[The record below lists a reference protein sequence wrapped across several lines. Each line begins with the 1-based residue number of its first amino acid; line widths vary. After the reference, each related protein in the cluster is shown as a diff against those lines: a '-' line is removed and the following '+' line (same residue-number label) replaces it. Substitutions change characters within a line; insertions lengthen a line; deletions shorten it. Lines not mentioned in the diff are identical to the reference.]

1 LFKNYFSHSSRGLT
15 MQQVAAQLRT
25 VAQST
30 ISTKADKPPI
40 TRVNWKPDELALVL
54 ARVRQLQAE
63 KPSMRLHVVARTA
76 QQDVLPSERWRK
88 FKQERDVEH
97 FMAKALA
104 CAPEVTPA
112 QSVPSDTEAVSA
124 PLTAPAQAEAP
135 PAPAAKVHAFPRA
148 INPIPA
154 SEAAAQTAAASL
166 PVQSPTP
173 APPEAPASA
182 NAADPAI
189 VREVIAQLAPA
200 LAATLETCMKQLSGA
215 MAALLQAAG
224 TQAGIETGALT
235 GAPAPRVPPPSRTRL
250 PRVCVVGL
258 INQQA
263 NDVAA
268 AFEGAI
274 EFIFVKSRQGGGG
287 NSHGAPGM
295 LTKGASADLV
305 IAMTDWIDHDVQVA
319 SKHLHVPYE
328 PVCGS
333 VSALK
338 RWLTDWLASG
348 SKG

>member
-1 LFKNYFSHSSRGLT
+1 
-15 MQQVAAQLRT
+15 MQQVAAQLRK
-25 VAQST
+25 VAQSP
-30 ISTKADKPPI
+30 ISTSADKPSI
-40 TRVNWKPDELALVL
+40 HRTFWKDDEKALVL
-54 ARVRQLQAE
+54 ARMRELLNQSPTL
-63 KPSMRLHVVARTA
+63 RLHIVARTA
-76 QQDVLPSERWRK
+76 QEDVLPPARWRK
-88 FKQERDVEH
+88 FRQQRDVEH
-97 FMAKALA
+97 FISPEALA
-104 CAPEVTPA
+104 EIGETLRAPAPVTPVA
-112 QSVPSDTEAVSA
+112 GEPTPPSA
-124 PLTAPAQAEAP
+124 PPAAPAQ
-135 PAPAAKVHAFPRA
+135 VRAFPRA

-154 SEAAAQTAAASL
+154 SEAAAQAAAASL

-173 APPEAPASA
+173 AAPEAPASA
-182 NAADPAI
+182 NAVDPAI
-189 VREVIAQLAPA
+189 VREVIAQLTPT

-224 TQAGIETGALT
+224 TQAGIATGALT
-235 GAPAPRVPPPSRTRL
+235 GAPAPKVPPPSRTRL

-263 NDVAA
+263 NDVMA

-328 PVCGS
+328 PVTGS

-348 SKG
+348 KNA

>member
-1 LFKNYFSHSSRGLT
+1 
-15 MQQVAAQLRT
+15 MQQAAAQLRT
-25 VAQST
+25 VAQSP
-30 ISTKADKPPI
+30 ISIKADKPSI
-40 TRVNWKPDELALVL
+40 RRTNWNRDELARVLV
-54 ARVRQLQAE
+54 RVRELQTEFPA
-63 KPSMRLHVVARTA
+63 MRLHVVVRKA
-76 QQDVLPSERWRK
+76 QEDVLPSERWRV
-88 FKQERDVEH
+88 FRQQRDGEH

-104 CAPEVTPA
+104 RASAATPATPTPAAPEVRP
-112 QSVPSDTEAVSA
+112 
-124 PLTAPAQAEAP
+124 
-135 PAPAAKVHAFPRA
+135 FPRA
-148 INPIPA
+148 INPVPA

-166 PVQSPTP
+166 PAQSPTP

-182 NAADPAI
+182 NAVDPAI
-189 VREVIAQLAPA
+189 VREVIAQLTPT

-224 TQAGIETGALT
+224 TQAGIETGALNCS
-235 GAPAPRVPPPSRTRL
+235 PVPRVPPPSRTRL

-328 PVCGS
+328 PVSGS

-348 SKG
+348 KNA